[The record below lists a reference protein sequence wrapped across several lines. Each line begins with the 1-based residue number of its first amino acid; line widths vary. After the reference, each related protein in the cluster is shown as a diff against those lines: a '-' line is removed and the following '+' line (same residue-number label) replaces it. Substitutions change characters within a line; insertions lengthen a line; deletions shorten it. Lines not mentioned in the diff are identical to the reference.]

1 MADKRLL
8 SFLVAF
14 LVVYSFTINLYA
26 QTDADPLF
34 AKKQAFRSLSDRW
47 ELDSTTQKGTFLVTA
62 YKPLYVTAGRWS
74 NDPNEHPISENP
86 DYTYPFFIDLGKY
99 EARFQL
105 SLKVKVVQGIFGR
118 HGDLWVGYTQKSHW
132 QIYNTKFSRP
142 FRETNYEPELIL
154 NFATKFSFLGMKTRM
169 LGIAFNHQSN
179 GRAIPLSRSWNRVIL
194 QAGFER
200 GKWVVLLR
208 PWLRLPDAEDENPAI
223 TDNIGRADATVI
235 YRTGRQLFSIL
246 GSHSLRSGKKNRG
259 QFQFDWTFPVTG
271 NLRGDLQ
278 ILHGYGETL
287 IDYNHKQTTI
297 GLAVS
302 LVDWL

>member
-1 MADKRLL
+1 MNCNYTP
-8 SFLVAF
+8 SFL
-14 LVVYSFTINLYA
+14 LVLIGICRPGPDLRA
-26 QTDADPLF
+26 QTDPLF
-34 AKKQAFRSLSDRW
+34 AKNLVFRALSDRW
-47 ELDSTTQKGTFLVTA
+47 ELDSATRKGTFQVTP

-74 NDPNEHPISENP
+74 SDPNEKPVSENP
-86 DYTYPFFIDLGKY
+86 LYSYPLNGIILNRY

-105 SLKVKVVQGIFGR
+105 SLKVKVLQGIFGK
-118 HGDLWVGYTQKSHW
+118 HGDLWVAYTQKSHW
-132 QIYNTKFSRP
+132 QIYNTTFSRP

-154 NFATKFSFLGMKTRM
+154 NFATNFSVLGVRTRV

-179 GRAIPLSRSWNRVIL
+179 GRAIPLSRSWNRIIL
-194 QAGFER
+194 HAGFER
-200 GKWVVLLR
+200 GKWTVLLR

-235 YRTGRQLFSIL
+235 YRTGRNLFSVV
-246 GSHSLRSGKKNRG
+246 GSHSLRGGARNRG
-259 QFQFDWTFPVTG
+259 QVQFDWTFPVTG
-271 NLRGDLQ
+271 NLRADLQ

-297 GLAVS
+297 GVAVS

>member
-1 MADKRLL
+1 MTCKRILDLVAVLIGLSLPVPGLHAQSEPLFDKRP
-8 SFLVAF
+8 V
-14 LVVYSFTINLYA
+14 
-26 QTDADPLF
+26 
-34 AKKQAFRSLSDRW
+34 FRSLSDRW
-47 ELDSTTQKGTFLVTA
+47 ELDSSTRKGTFLVTP

-74 NDPNEHPISENP
+74 SDPNEQPTSENP
-86 DYTYPFFIDLGKY
+86 TYNYPFYVPLGRY

-105 SLKVKVVQGIFGR
+105 SLKVKVLQGIFGK

-132 QIYNTKFSRP
+132 QIYNTTFSRP

-154 NFATKFSFLGMKTRM
+154 NFATNFSVLGLETRM

-179 GRAIPLSRSWNRVIL
+179 GRAIPLSRSWNRVII

-200 GKWVVLLR
+200 GRWAVLLR
-208 PWLRLPDAEDENPAI
+208 PWLRLPDTDDENPAI
-223 TDNIGRADATVI
+223 TDNIGRADATII
-235 YRTGRQLFSIL
+235 YRTSRNLFSVV
-246 GSHSLRSGKKNRG
+246 GSHSLRGGAKNRG
-259 QFQFDWTFPVTG
+259 QVQFDWTFPVMS

-287 IDYNHKQTTI
+287 IDYNHRQTTI

>member
-1 MADKRLL
+1 MTHKRLL
-8 SFLVAF
+8 FFCFALISLCSPVSSAR
-14 LVVYSFTINLYA
+14 A
-26 QTDADPLF
+26 QTDADPIF
-34 AKKQAFRSLSDRW
+34 TKKQVFRSLSDRW
-47 ELDSTTQKGTFLVTA
+47 ELDSTTRKGTFLVTA
-62 YKPLYVTAGRWS
+62 YKPLYITAGRWS
-74 NDPNEHPISENP
+74 TDPNGQPVSENP
-86 DYTYPFFIDLGKY
+86 AYNYPFNIPLGRY

-105 SLKVKVVQGIFGR
+105 SLKVKVLQGIFGR
-118 HGDLWVGYTQKSHW
+118 TGDLWVGYTQKSHW
-132 QIYNTKFSRP
+132 QIYNTTFSRP

-154 NFATKFSFLGMKTRM
+154 NFATNFSFLGMKTRM

-179 GRAIPLSRSWNRVIL
+179 GRAVPLSRSWNRIIA

-200 GKWVVLLR
+200 GKWVVLFR
-208 PWLRLPDAEDENPAI
+208 PWLRLPDMEDENPAI

-235 YRTGRQLFSIL
+235 YRTGRHLFSAV
-246 GSHSLRSGKKNRG
+246 GSHSLRGGAKNRG
-259 QFQFDWTFPVTG
+259 QVQFDWTFPVTG